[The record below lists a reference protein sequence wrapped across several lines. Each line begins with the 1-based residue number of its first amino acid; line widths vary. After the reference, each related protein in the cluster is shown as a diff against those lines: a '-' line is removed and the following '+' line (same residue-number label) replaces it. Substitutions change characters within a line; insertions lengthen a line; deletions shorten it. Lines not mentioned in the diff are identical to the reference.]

1 VQRREFVGLLAA
13 GCAPAWLARGARGGG
28 EQFAERWSWAMGQ
41 AVHVMAFASSEDH
54 ALEACAAALAE
65 LRRVEARLSVF
76 DDASDL
82 CELNRRAG
90 RAALRVDADLR
101 AVLEQALAFRRAT
114 GGAFDVAVEPLMRVW
129 GFHRPRRTEPAA
141 AEIAAARAAVRAA
154 EVRLVGDT
162 AFLPSAH
169 TQLDFGGI
177 GVGYGIDRALTALRA
192 HHVHS
197 GFVDVSGDCGAVGA
211 PPGERGWPVAV
222 ADPRAPGGIL
232 AERWLRDAALATS
245 SNSAS
250 VVRYGRA
257 VRGHVMNPDT
267 GRPASARWQATVVAR
282 TAVAADALSTGAL
295 VSRLVGGAA
304 LVATLACGPDAGT
317 PSLARV
323 QEVRG
328 SMLSAA
334 VWGGGGGGGGGH
346 GDTVALGRTLD
357 LAFLTVRQVDSGLS
371 DRAAYEAVRRETAAA
386 GRAIGLKPDSS
397 GILTGFALDQAGL
410 VLSRVA
416 DSALLDW
423 NGHFLWI
430 SGRGHATRRMVGIAD
445 PRHGLNTLA
454 AVELRSGSVR
464 TAAER
469 AAGRSL
475 TVLAAS
481 GAAAGAWA
489 QPLWALGCDRALT
502 PGDIPAGLSVVCTDT
517 AGVGWTAD
525 LEGRVVLP
533 TAPGA
538 PPPVRRP
545 APAPGRGRGPTGS
558 TTRSPGPG
566 S

>member
-1 VQRREFVGLLAA
+1 
-13 GCAPAWLARGARGGG
+13 
-28 EQFAERWSWAMGQ
+28 MGQ
-41 AVHVMAFASSEDH
+41 GVHVMVFASSEDH

-65 LRRVEARLSVF
+65 LRRIEARLSVF

-90 RAALRVDADLR
+90 RASLRLGADLR
-101 AVLEQALAFRRAT
+101 GVLEQALAFRRAT

-129 GFHRPRRTEPAA
+129 GFHQPRSTEPAA
-141 AEIAAARAAVRAA
+141 AEIAEARAAVRAA

-169 TQLDFGGI
+169 TRLDFGGI
-177 GVGYGIDRALTALRA
+177 GVGYGIDRALAALRA
-192 HHVHS
+192 HGVHS
-197 GFVDVSGDCGAVGA
+197 GFVDVSGDCGALGA

-245 SNSAS
+245 SNSVN

-257 VRGHVMNPDT
+257 VRGHVMDP
-267 GRPASARWQATVVAR
+267 GSGMPASARRQATVVAR

-323 QEVRG
+323 QDVRG
-328 SMLSAA
+328 AMLSAA
-334 VWGGGGGGGGGH
+334 IWGGGQ
-346 GDTVALGRTLD
+346 GDTVALSRLLD
-357 LAFLTVRQVDSGLS
+357 LAFLTVRQVDSGFG
-371 DRAAYEAVRRETAAA
+371 DRPAYDAVRRETAAA
-386 GRAIGLKPDSS
+386 GRAIGLKADSS
-397 GILTGFALDQAGL
+397 GTLTGFALDQAGL
-410 VLSRVA
+410 VLSSVA

-430 SGRGHATRRMVGIAD
+430 SGGGHDTRRMVGIAD
-445 PRHGLNTLA
+445 PRHSLNTVA
-454 AVELRSGSVR
+454 AVEMQSGSVR
-464 TAAER
+464 TAADR
-469 AAGRSL
+469 AAARSL

-489 QPLWALGCDRALT
+489 HPLWALGCDRALS
-502 PGDIPAGLSVVCTDT
+502 PGAVPSGVSVVCADS

-538 PPPVRRP
+538 PLPVRRP
-545 APAPGRGRGPTGS
+545 APAPGRGRAPTGS
-558 TTRSPGPG
+558 RNRSPGPG